1 MYICL
6 NNTENTP
13 KILRMFGERDIT
25 LEISAHSHL
34 TFIRADE
41 TEMNHYRGYVAFYS
55 NCLRYHDLTGE
66 GNDFEI
72 PFSEL
77 ETIYEL

>member
-6 NNTENTP
+6 NTTENTP
-13 KILRMFGERDIT
+13 KILKMFEEHDIS
-25 LEISAHSHL
+25 LEISAHPHF
-34 TFIRADE
+34 TFIRADQ
-41 TEMNHYRGYVAFYS
+41 TEMKAYSGYVALYS

-77 ETIYEL
+77 NTIYEL